1 MFRQH
6 RSQGTPGQF
15 AMTGFPTTGPAHAAG
30 FTDRVWREIVVEK
43 EFFLPRSIK
52 AIDELLIIGRAERG
66 NTQRL
71 CFAAREQ
78 SRPVSPWQNAGFRY
92 NWPDL
97 IEAAPI
103 NPFSGLDDITA
114 HNGGFRFLESRLEH
128 VGVHTLRAILGRN
141 ELFCG
146 TIARSP
152 DGGLPL
158 QLLCDLVSL

>member
-92 NWPDL
+92 NWPL
-97 IEAAPI
+97 FSQNKSEAASVP
-103 NPFSGLDDITA
+103 
-114 HNGGFRFLESRLEH
+114 LEALCRMDSRE
-128 VGVHTLRAILGRN
+128 
-141 ELFCG
+141 
-146 TIARSP
+146 
-152 DGGLPL
+152 
-158 QLLCDLVSL
+158 